1 MFNTLSYIGKKLN
14 DSNIAWVVGAFILL
28 NQFGFID
35 KPNVDIMQGFA
46 VNHFWREHWKEICHQ
61 K

>member
-14 DSNIAWVVGAFILL
+14 DSNIAWIVGASILL

-35 KPNVDIMQGFA
+35 KPNDID
-46 VNHFWREHWKEICHQ
+46 IL
-61 K
+61 